1 MFDIIWIQR
10 KLNNFKEVLHM
21 ITGWADEKEN
31 STACGTACGAKNDEK
46 KEENKPSSCGAN
58 K

>member
-1 MFDIIWIQR
+1 
-10 KLNNFKEVLHM
+10 M

-31 STACGTACGAKNDEK
+31 STACGTACGSNKPE
-46 KEENKPSSCGAN
+46 EENKPSSCGTACGAN